1 MKAADLRKAILQAA
15 VQGKLVS
22 QDKNDEPASELLK
35 RIQAEKATLIKDG
48 KLKKEKPLSPI
59 TEDEIPYDLPDG
71 WVWCRL
77 GEVTLFVA
85 TGPFGSMLHKSDYV
99 KSGIPLVNP
108 ANMQNGSIVPSER
121 MLVDETTRERLS
133 SYVLHEG
140 DIVVARRG
148 DLGRCAVVTQSEDG
162 WICGTGSFFLRIAS
176 SMFLPFFLLFFETSL
191 CREQLMGGS
200 VGTTMSNLNHAIL
213 KSIYFPLPP
222 IKLQQRIV
230 SKVNELMALCD
241 ELEATEK
248 ELDALESHFF
258 DYLPKSILQAAVQGK
273 LVPQD
278 KNDEPASELLK
289 RIQAEKA
296 VLIKE
301 GKLKKEKHLPSITE
315 DEIQYDLPDGWV
327 WCRLSEIGEIVG
339 GATPDS
345 KNGEFYTAPNHGIPW
360 ITPADMKYVESGFI
374 SHGMKD
380 ITQAGYDSCST
391 RILPVGSIVFSS
403 RAPIGHIAFAKNE
416 LCTNQG
422 FKSVIPFSKKTA
434 KWIFYA
440 LKSKIADIENR
451 ASGTTFK
458 EVSGKFMEQE
468 IIPLPPLAEQQRIV
482 AKVNELMSMCDEL
495 KRVAEQPIN
504 HDNVIPFPVEPKEN
518 IEPIAMVARGK
529 VEGMSVQAKQAIEDL
544 FGEDE

>member
-1 MKAADLRKAILQAA
+1 MKAADLRKSILQAA
-15 VQGKLVS
+15 VQGKLVP

-35 RIQAEKATLIKDG
+35 RVQAEKVALIKDG
-48 KLKKEKPLSPI
+48 KLKKEKPLPPI
-59 TEDEIPYDLPDG
+59 TEDEIPYDLPEG
-71 WVWCRL
+71 WVWCHF
-77 GEVTLFVA
+77 GEVSTIASNLVSPESYQDFLHLAPDNIVKG
-85 TGPFGSMLHKSDYV
+85 TGHLLKCRTV
-99 KSGIPLVNP
+99 
-108 ANMQNGSIVPSER
+108 
-121 MLVDETTRERLS
+121 REDHVRS
-133 SYVLHEG
+133 NNHRF
-140 DIVVARRG
+140 RRG
-148 DLGRCAVVTQSEDG
+148 QIIYSKIRPALKKAVIAPFDG
-162 WICGTGSFFLRIAS
+162 LCSADMYPLSVYICPDYFLFFLLSDFFTVQVIRNDTRVKMPKTNQDELIKVVVPVPPINEQQRIAS
-176 SMFLPFFLLFFETSL
+176 KVK
-191 CREQLMGGS
+191 QLM
-200 VGTTMSNLNHAIL
+200 TM
-213 KSIYFPLPP
+213 
-222 IKLQQRIV
+222 
-230 SKVNELMALCD
+230 CD
-241 ELEATEK
+241 ELEAAEK
-248 ELDALESHFF
+248 ELDTLEGHFF

-315 DEIQYDLPDGWV
+315 DEIPYDLPDGWV

-504 HDNVIPFPVEPKEN
+504 HDNVIPFSAEPKEN
-518 IEPIAMVARGK
+518 IEPIAMAARGK
-529 VEGMSVQAKQAIEDL
+529 VEGMSDQAKQAIEDL
-544 FGEDE
+544 FGEGE